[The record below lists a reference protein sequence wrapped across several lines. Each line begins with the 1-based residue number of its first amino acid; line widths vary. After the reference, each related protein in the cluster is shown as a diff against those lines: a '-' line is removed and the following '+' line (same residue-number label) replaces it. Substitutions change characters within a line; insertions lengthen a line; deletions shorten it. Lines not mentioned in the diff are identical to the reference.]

1 MNICIPVIEDR
12 GLASPVNPHFGSA
25 PSFVVVNAESGSCR
39 GIPNANQHHSHGACQ
54 PLRSLEGQ
62 GIDAVV
68 VGGIGMGALMKLQAA
83 GIRVFSS
90 QLATV
95 EETMAAFRT
104 GSLPEVSPATA
115 CAHHGHGTHDH
126 SHAK

>member
-1 MNICIPVIEDR
+1 VNICIPVIEDR
-12 GLASPVNPHFGSA
+12 GLKSPVNPHFGSA
-25 PSFVVVNAESGSCR
+25 PAFVVVNAENGSCR
-39 GIPNANQHHSHGACQ
+39 AIPNANQHHSHGACQ

-62 GIDAVV
+62 SIDAVV
-68 VGGIGMGALMKLQAA
+68 VGGIGMGALTKLQAA

-95 EETMAAFRT
+95 EETVAAFRD

-126 SHAK
+126 SGVE